1 MSNPE
6 DRGLTCEQDL
16 AIIEAEA
23 RKRAVTYHGA
33 AGSTY
38 LMGARVLHGS
48 APNLSVSPRTLF
60 IVQHNAEDAHPLA
73 PNHLPNRFDQEV
85 VAGVATG
92 RIRTSDYEMAL
103 PEMPTVTSF
112 FAVQAVKSG

>member
-6 DRGLTCEQDL
+6 DRGLTREQDL

-38 LMGARVLHGS
+38 LMDARVLHGS

-60 IVQHNAEDAHPLA
+60 IVQYNAEDAHPLA
-73 PNHLPNRFDQEV
+73 PTTCPTASTRRSWLVWPLDEY
-85 VAGVATG
+85 AP
-92 RIRTSDYEMAL
+92 RTMKWNY
-103 PEMPTVTSF
+103 PRCPP
-112 FAVQAVKSG
+112 